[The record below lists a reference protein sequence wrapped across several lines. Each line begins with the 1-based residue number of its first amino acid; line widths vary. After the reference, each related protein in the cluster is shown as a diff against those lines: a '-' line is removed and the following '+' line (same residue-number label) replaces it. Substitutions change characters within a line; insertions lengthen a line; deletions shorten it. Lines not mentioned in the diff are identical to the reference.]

1 LPYCKECGEEVP
13 AGSTFC
19 PKCGARIG
27 IDSRSGLATW
37 GERLAAYL
45 IDSILLGLILGFVTL
60 PGLYWMPRMWSVP
73 RFIPFVELGGR
84 NVVNFIYWALM
95 EGVYGQSLGKMAM
108 RIEVVHVDGGPIDIT
123 RSAIQA
129 AGKAFLLP
137 LDCIIGWF
145 VYPSSGKRLFNHLS
159 ETVVIRKRD

>member
-1 LPYCKECGEEVP
+1 LSFCRECGEELP
-13 AGSTFC
+13 IGATFC
-19 PKCGARIG
+19 PKCGAQVGYGAR
-27 IDSRSGLATW
+27 SRLATW
-37 GERLAAYL
+37 GERLAAYM
-45 IDSILLGLILGFVTL
+45 IDVVLLGLVLGFIPL
-60 PGLYWMPRMWSVP
+60 PGVSWMPHMWSVP

-137 LDCIIGWF
+137 IDCIIGW
-145 VYPSSGKRLFNHLS
+145 VLYPSSGKRLFNYIS
-159 ETVVIRKRD
+159 ETVVIRKRG

>member
-1 LPYCKECGEEVP
+1 MPFCRECGEEIP

-19 PKCGARIG
+19 PRCGSRVGADPRAR
-27 IDSRSGLATW
+27 LATW

-45 IDSILLGLILGFVTL
+45 IDIIILGLILGFVTL
-60 PGLYWMPRMWSVP
+60 PGITWMPHMWNVP

-84 NVVNFIYWALM
+84 NFLNFIYWALM

-108 RIEVVHVDGGPIDIT
+108 GIEVVDVDGGPIDVT

-137 LDCIIGWF
+137 IDCIIGWIL
-145 VYPSSGKRLFNHLS
+145 YPGSGKRLLNYLS
-159 ETVVIRKRD
+159 ETVVIRRRR